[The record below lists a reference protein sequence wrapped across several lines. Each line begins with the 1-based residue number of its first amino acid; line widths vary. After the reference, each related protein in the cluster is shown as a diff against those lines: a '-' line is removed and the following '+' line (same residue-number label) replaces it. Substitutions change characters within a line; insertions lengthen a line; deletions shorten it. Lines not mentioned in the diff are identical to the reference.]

1 MLSTSYGKTFSSSYN
16 KFGFTPLHC
25 AVECGNF
32 KLVYAA
38 HGSTLCMQSITCSC
52 VQKLVQSGAI
62 ITAEDHNHNTPLH
75 IACQNGHLKVVKF
88 LMENTGVDWEAKYV
102 FTLLMLS

>member
-1 MLSTSYGKTFSSSYN
+1 M
-16 KFGFTPLHC
+16 
-25 AVECGNF
+25 
-32 KLVYAA
+32 
-38 HGSTLCMQSITCSC
+38 
-52 VQKLVQSGAI
+52 QSGAL